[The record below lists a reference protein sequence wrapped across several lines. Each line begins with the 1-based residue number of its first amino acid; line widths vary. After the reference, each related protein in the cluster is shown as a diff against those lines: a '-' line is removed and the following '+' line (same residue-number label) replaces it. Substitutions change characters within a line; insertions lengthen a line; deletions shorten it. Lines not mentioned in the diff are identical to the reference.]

1 MATDT
6 RVNDADDLLR
16 LIQATAGGSKRA
28 FEELYQATS
37 PKLYALAMAVLRNS
51 DHAQEVLQEAYINI
65 WRSAATYSASKGS
78 VQTWL
83 NVIVRHRCID
93 RIRHAPVPTE
103 ELSLLD
109 WSNIEASGPSPLQL
123 VQADAE
129 AVDLARCMQGL
140 GGSQQ
145 RALSLAFFHGL
156 THSELANKLKLP
168 LGSVKS
174 HVRRGLENLRRCLH
188 HATL

>member
-1 MATDT
+1 MA
-6 RVNDADDLLR
+6 ADLAQ
-16 LIQATAGGSKRA
+16 LIAATAEGDRRA
-28 FEELYQATS
+28 FEDLYQATS
-37 PKLYALAMAVLRNS
+37 PKLYALAISVLRNR

-65 WRSAATYSASKGS
+65 WRSAATYNISKGS

-93 RIRHAPVPTE
+93 RIRHAPAPTE

-129 AVDLARCMQGL
+129 AVDLARCMHGL
-140 GGSQQ
+140 GAPQQ
-145 RALSLAFFHGL
+145 RALSLSFFHGL
-156 THSELANKLKLP
+156 THRELAEKLKLP